1 MSNVYAPPGANV
13 DDVQRGGGA
22 VTSAMVEALRGTK
35 GWVLF
40 IGILLFIAAV
50 FMGLGG
56 LMMVV
61 GMGFAGVADKG
72 MPGGTAMLAGMGV
85 LYLISAAIYIFMG
98 MYLVQY
104 AGSCSKVV
112 KDAQPGDL
120 EAALNHQRK
129 FWKLGGIMALI
140 FMVIAVL
147 GMVAAIAIPV
157 MMGVGAR

>member
-22 VTSAMVEALRGTK
+22 VTAAMVEALRGTK
-35 GWVLF
+35 GWVLL

-56 LMMVV
+56 LMMMV

-72 MPGGTAMLAGMGV
+72 MPGGAGLMAGMGV

-104 AGSCSKVV
+104 SGACTKVV
-112 KDAQPGDL
+112 KEAQAGDL
-120 EAALNHQRK
+120 EAALNYQRK

-140 FMVIAVL
+140 FVVMALL
-147 GMVAAIAIPV
+147 GIVAAIAIPV
-157 MMGVGAR
+157 MMGLGAR